1 MISTGRDGYFSCAGA
16 IETTSTAASAAAAV
30 NARCIAFISDSSSVQ

>member
-16 IETTSTAASAAAAV
+16 IETTSAAASAAAAV
-30 NARCIAFISDSSSVQ
+30 NAPLIDFMLCSSR